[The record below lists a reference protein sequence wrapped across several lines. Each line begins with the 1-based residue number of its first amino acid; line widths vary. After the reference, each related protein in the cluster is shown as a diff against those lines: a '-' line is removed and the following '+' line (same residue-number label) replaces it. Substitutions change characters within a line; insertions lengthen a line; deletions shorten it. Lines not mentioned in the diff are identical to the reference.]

1 MPVVDNLTKSNLQM
15 ANLYEGMQITF
26 DLDKVTVSLTQKMI
40 VMTFLSQSLSS
51 YLLVEVL
58 QLNFVNRRGIEGLQ
72 SVFRLE
78 EEGM

>member
-1 MPVVDNLTKSNLQM
+1 M
-15 ANLYEGMQITF
+15 ANLYENTQITF

-40 VMTFLSQSLSS
+40 VITFLSQSPSS

-58 QLNFVNRRGIEGLQ
+58 QLNFVDCRGIEGLQ